1 MLLTNKSLDQYF
13 AKYDQQFS
21 FMTEC
26 EYPLIYREYDK
37 IKKEVYC
44 LVDQISSENFFS
56 KLKRLLI
63 LDARIQIIQSLLELE
78 SEKTTEAEIIEIA
91 KTDSWTFY
99 KETVGYRLNE
109 AVPHTLLNYILSED
123 DGSCD

>member
-1 MLLTNKSLDQYF
+1 MLLTNKSLNHYFDKYDQYF
-13 AKYDQQFS
+13 S
-21 FMTEC
+21 LMTEY

-37 IKKEVYC
+37 IKKEAYY

-56 KLKRLLI
+56 KLKQLLI

-78 SEKTTEAEIIEIA
+78 SEKTTEAEILELA

-99 KETVGYRLNE
+99 KEAAGYRLNE
-109 AVPHTLLNYILSED
+109 TVPHTLLNYVLAED
-123 DGSCD
+123 EGSRD